1 MKYFLRKF
9 IPAFLI
15 DRYHWLQTFLGA
27 FWYGFPSK
35 NIKVIAITG
44 TNGKSTTVDL
54 TTRIL
59 EEAGFKVASASS
71 IKFKIQDKD
80 WPNKLRM
87 TMMGGF
93 QLQKFLRQTID
104 AGCEYVVLE
113 ITSEGIKQYRHK
125 FINFELAAITNLTPE
140 HIESH
145 KGFENY
151 KKAKGKLFQIAKNI
165 HIVNLDDEHRDYFLK
180 FPADKKYGY
189 TKELKVQS
197 AKRKK
202 TTQSLK
208 IIKAE
213 NCSVFEGGISFFV
226 NNIEM
231 KLNLLG
237 SFNIYN
243 ALLATCIG
251 LSQGIDLRTCQKAL
265 IKAKGIPGRMETVIS
280 KPFRVIVDYA
290 FTPNALEQ
298 VYKTIKN
305 NFNPQKMICVL
316 GSCGG
321 GRDKWKRPVLGELAA
336 KYCDQII
343 ITNEDPYDENPM
355 EIINQIF
362 EGTKGKALKIL
373 KRREAI
379 KKALSLAK
387 EDDTVIITGKGCEP
401 SICFDKGK
409 KIPWDDRKV
418 TREEFNLLK
427 KEINDIK
434 V

>member
-1 MKYFLRKF
+1 MKHFLKKF
-9 IPAFLI
+9 VPIFLI
-15 DRYHWLQTFLGA
+15 DKYHWLQTFLGA
-27 FWYGFPSK
+27 FWYRFPSK

-59 EEAGFKVASASS
+59 EEADFKVASASS
-71 IKFKIQDKD
+71 IKFKIKNKD

-93 QLQKFLRQTID
+93 QLQKFLRQAID

-151 KKAKGKLFQIAKNI
+151 KKAKGKLFQAVKNI
-165 HIVNLDDEHRDYFLK
+165 HIVNLDDEYRNYFLK
-180 FPADKKYGY
+180 FPANKKYGY
-189 TKELKVQS
+189 TKELGAQS
-197 AKRKK
+197 TKSKK
-202 TTQSLK
+202 TTQNLK
-208 IIKAE
+208 TIKAK
-213 NCSVFEGGISFFV
+213 NCSVFEQGVSFFINDV
-226 NNIEM
+226 EM

-237 SFNIYN
+237 GFNIYN
-243 ALLATCIG
+243 ALLAICIG
-251 LSQGIDLRTCQKAL
+251 LSQGIDLKTCQKAL
-265 IKAKGIPGRMETVIS
+265 IKTKGIPGRMETVVS

-305 NFNPQKMICVL
+305 NFNPQKIICVL

-321 GRDKWKRPVLGELAA
+321 GRDKWKRPILGKIAA
-336 KYCDQII
+336 KYCDKII
-343 ITNEDPYDENPM
+343 VTNEDSYDEDPM
-355 EIINQIF
+355 EIINQVSK
-362 EGTKGKALKIL
+362 GTKGKALKIL
-373 KRREAI
+373 ERREAI

-401 SICFDKGK
+401 SICFAKGK
-409 KIPWDDRKV
+409 QIPWDDRKV
-418 TREEFNLLK
+418 AREEFNLLK
-427 KEINDIK
+427 K
-434 V
+434 

>member
-1 MKYFLRKF
+1 MKHFLKKF
-9 IPAFLI
+9 IPVFLI
-15 DRYHWLQTFLGA
+15 NRYHWLQTFLGA
-27 FWYGFPSK
+27 FWYRFPSK

-71 IKFKIQDKD
+71 INFKIQDKYR
-80 WPNKLRM
+80 PNKLRM

-93 QLQKFLRQTID
+93 QLQKFLRQAID

-151 KKAKGKLFQIAKNI
+151 KKAKGKLFQAVKNI

-180 FPADKKYGY
+180 FPADKKYAY
-189 TKELKVQS
+189 TMNSEQRTQNNNDLFIVHCLLFTANQNGITFKVQDVDFN
-197 AKRKK
+197 
-202 TTQSLK
+202 LK
-208 IIKAE
+208 
-213 NCSVFEGGISFFV
+213 
-226 NNIEM
+226 
-231 KLNLLG
+231 LLG
-237 SFNIYN
+237 KFNIYN
-243 ALLATCIG
+243 ALAAICIG
-251 LSQGIDLRTCQKAL
+251 LSQGIDLETCQKAL
-265 IKAKGIPGRMETVIS
+265 IEAKGIPGRMETVIS

-305 NFNPQKMICVL
+305 NFNPQKMICVF

-336 KYCDQII
+336 KYCDEVI

-362 EGTKGKALKIL
+362 EGTQGKAFKIL

-387 EDDTVIITGKGCEP
+387 EDDTVIITGKGSEP
-401 SICFDKGK
+401 SICFAKGK
-409 KIPWDDRKV
+409 QISWDDRKV
-418 TREEFNLLK
+418 VREEFK
-427 KEINDIK
+427 KL
-434 V
+434 